1 MDQGTYHRLLWRI
14 LKRSFLFIALCLAF
28 AIAPRSSYALDA
40 VDITIDAFAVGGAAI
55 GIPITDSEKKLLKP
69 LLSCIVDGEPVVNC
83 GKKAIIQQLPPE
95 SQKLVGCIVD
105 GKNVA
110 QCAKDEALSHLP
122 PNSQQLA
129 NCVAT
134 RADITECGKIAA
146 TEAEKAA
153 FTAAEALKVGEATG
167 PIQNIINTVDAIA
180 REDWQKVLENGGKAV
195 AKYVINAV
203 ITALLPGAGVV
214 IAPVVNA
221 VVDFQ
226 FNLVVDLIN
235 AIKANDWAAIA
246 RIGTEAYLGY
256 GKEVVCSVIPAG
268 AVKEAICGTLG
279 KVISALGKTAGA
291 ITGVVLDAIGDILKF
306 TGISDIFKGIGKIFG
321 LGKDDNCGTAEQYYA
336 DRFLI
341 CYNKGAYLNY
351 NDPDGFDKFAN
362 SLWDPCFQHFY
373 RCHDKQ
379 PSRDICH
386 AMVRQFREHAETLQ
400 AAMIESARGY
410 AKSRRSYVEAN
421 RSRICSPHY
430 YQSEADN
437 FLNGCE
443 NALKKTYP
451 LIGDATSPDCRP
463 DPKRCAGMFVCSTPS
478 AHQVACQRAANGAL
492 KRTTAEVCVGAGQC
506 FKIDTPPK
514 DELYLR

>member
-1 MDQGTYHRLLWRI
+1 MYQGTYHRSLWRI

-40 VDITIDAFAVGGAAI
+40 VDITIEAFAVGGAAI

-83 GKKAIIQQLPPE
+83 GKKAIVQQLPPE

-134 RADITECGKIAA
+134 RADITECGKFAA

-195 AKYVINAV
+195 AKYVINTV
-203 ITALLPGAGVV
+203 ITGLLPGAGVA

-226 FNLVVDLIN
+226 FNLVVDLLN

-291 ITGVVLDAIGDILKF
+291 IVGPVIDVIKDILGAF
-306 TGISDIFKGIGKIFG
+306 GSVFEDIGKIFS
-321 LGKDDNCGTAEQYYA
+321 GKASNCGKPEQYYSNN
-336 DRFLI
+336 FLL
-341 CYNKGAYLNY
+341 CYNRGAYIKLS
-351 NDPDGFDKFAN
+351 DPAKFDQFEGDVY
-362 SLWDPCFQHFY
+362 LRCRQHFIKCETSATVT
-373 RCHDKQ
+373 R
-379 PSRDICH
+379 ICEPL
-386 AMVRQFREHAETLQ
+386 RNLFRNHTADLEKALK
-400 AAMIESARGY
+400 ESAAAY
-410 AKSRRSYVEAN
+410 ARSRRPYVEAN

-506 FKIDTPPK
+506 FKIDTPQK